1 MTVIWIVN
9 SISNLKKFKDLILNI
24 NTIGITMALNFM
36 LAKEYTMDMK
46 APRNTKDYNPPIK
59 WLMSEKLDG
68 FRARF
73 NPETKSFVS
82 RQNKPYNAPK
92 WFIDFMPKIHLDGEL
107 FAGRDHFESMG
118 VVRKKVPIDEEW
130 YNIKYYVYDLPEAE
144 GTFIER
150 YERLEIIAK
159 EIQLDWSTFQSDN
172 QQFKDVSCPIVV
184 CEHHVVE
191 SMEQMKSFYKSVLD
205 KGGEG
210 IMMKDPKS
218 MYTDKRSN
226 YLLKYKPS
234 FDMEAV
240 IVGYKDGTGKYKNKL
255 GSFICKQLI
264 NKGDHQ
270 IIDEVETHEFS
281 TSGMDD
287 SIRESHTSTHPIG
300 TIITIQYSGLTG
312 SGKPRFARYLR
323 IRDDVV
329 LKEDIQ
335 KNMEG
340 DTTAKLCVH
349 IFERI
354 AVYER
359 VNGEQFKAKAYTTAS
374 KALKD
379 MNDCDLTPD
388 TLLKVKGIGK
398 SILEKI
404 MSIVQMGTLEQ
415 YEKIKDFKDPKEVF
429 MDIHGIGT
437 VKAKELVTRG
447 FTNVEELDKC
457 ENIKDY
463 LNDVQMKGLKWY
475 NDMQHRIPYDE
486 ITLHMTYLKK
496 VLYDIDPSAQLTIA
510 GSYRRKN
517 DTSGDIDMLIN
528 TPSVKN
534 NSIYNSF
541 MDELFKSGYLLE
553 ELSRGPKKFMGICK
567 LGDSLGRRIDI
578 MYTKP
583 PEYPFAILYFTG
595 SMEFNVKMRGELL
608 EKGLSLN
615 EYGIK
620 SDKKS
625 VKHGCKTERD
635 VFEYLGYDYVE
646 PENR

>member
-1 MTVIWIVN
+1 
-9 SISNLKKFKDLILNI
+9 
-24 NTIGITMALNFM
+24 MALEFM

-46 APRNTKDYNPPIK
+46 APRNTKDYNPPVK

-68 FRARF
+68 YRARF
-73 NPETKSFVS
+73 NPKTKSFVS
-82 RQNKPYNAPK
+82 RQNKPYNSPK
-92 WFIDFMPKIHLDGEL
+92 WFTDFMSNIDLDGEL
-107 FAGRDHFESMG
+107 FAGRDNFQSMG

-130 YNIKYYVYDLPEAE
+130 HKIKYYVYDMPDTD
-144 GTFIER
+144 GTFMER
-150 YERLEIIAK
+150 YESLEILVEK
-159 EIQLDWSTFQSDN
+159 IQLDWSTFQEEN
-172 QQFKDVSCPIVV
+172 QEFKDVTCPLVL
-184 CEHHVVE
+184 CKHYMVE
-191 SMEQMKSFYKSVLD
+191 SIEHMESFYKSILV

-210 IMMKDPKS
+210 IMIKDPES
-218 MYTDKRSN
+218 MYENKRSN

-234 FDMEAV
+234 FDMEA
-240 IVGYKDGTGKYKNKL
+240 IIIGYKNGTGKYKDKL

-270 IIDEVETHEFS
+270 VVDEVDAHQFA

-287 SIRESHTSTHPIG
+287 SVRESYTITHPIG
-300 TIITIQYSGLTG
+300 TIITIQNSGYTG

-340 DTTAKLCVH
+340 NKTTKLCVY

-354 AVYER
+354 AVYEKAM
-359 VNGEQFKAKAYTTAS
+359 NEPFKAKAYNTAS

-379 MNDCDLTPD
+379 MNDCDLIPGI
-388 TLLKVKGIGK
+388 LLKVKGIGK

-404 MSIVQMGTLEQ
+404 MEIIQTGTLEQ
-415 YEKIKDFKDPKEVF
+415 YEKIKDFKDPKETF
-429 MDIHGIGT
+429 MNIHGVGN
-437 VKAKELVTRG
+437 VKAKELVSRG
-447 FTNVEELDKC
+447 FSNVEDLKKC
-457 ENIKDY
+457 INIKDY
-463 LNDVQMKGLKWY
+463 LNNVQMKGLDWHD
-475 NDMQHRIPYDE
+475 DMQIRIPYDV
-486 ITLHMTYLKK
+486 ITLHMTYLKS
-496 VLYDIDPSAQLTIA
+496 VLYEIDASAELTIA

-517 DTSGDIDMLIN
+517 QTSGDIDMLIN

-534 NSIYNSF
+534 NGIYNAF
-541 MDELFKSGYLLE
+541 MDKLFKNGYLLE

-567 LGDSLGRRIDI
+567 LGDSIGRRIDI

-595 SMEFNVKMRGELL
+595 SMEFNVKMRAELL

-620 SDKKS
+620 SDGKS

-635 VFEYLGYDYVE
+635 VFQYLGYDYVE

>member
-1 MTVIWIVN
+1 
-9 SISNLKKFKDLILNI
+9 
-24 NTIGITMALNFM
+24 MALKFM
-36 LAKEYTMDMK
+36 LAKEYTIDMK

-68 FRARF
+68 YRARF
-73 NPETKSFVS
+73 NPETKTFVS

-92 WFIDFMPKIHLDGEL
+92 WFTNFLPKIHLDGEL
-107 FAGRDHFESMG
+107 FAGRDHFQSMG
-118 VVRKKVPIDEEW
+118 VVRKKVPVDTEW
-130 YNIKYYVYDLPEAE
+130 YNIKYYVYDIPENDPIDVDDSDSDIDDSDK
-144 GTFIER
+144 TFIER
-150 YERLEIIAK
+150 YERLEIIVK
-159 EIQLDWSTFQSDN
+159 EAQNIWSLIQDMN
-172 QQFKDVSCPIVV
+172 QEFKDVSCPIVL
-184 CEHHVVE
+184 CKHHVVE
-191 SMEQMKSFYKSVLD
+191 SMEHMKSFYKSVLD

-210 IMMKDPKS
+210 IMLKDPDS
-218 MYTDKRSN
+218 MYEDKRSN

-240 IVGYKDGTGKYKNKL
+240 IVGYKDGTGKYKGKL
-255 GSFICKQLI
+255 GSFICKPLI
-264 NKGDHQ
+264 NKEDHQ
-270 IIDEVETHEFS
+270 ILDEVKEHEFA

-287 SIRESHTSTHPIG
+287 SVRENYKNTHPIG
-300 TIITIQYSGLTG
+300 TIITIQNSGFTN

-329 LKEDIQ
+329 LKEDKQ

-340 DTTAKLCVH
+340 DKTAKLCVH

-354 AVYER
+354 AVYEKA
-359 VNGEQFKAKAYTTAS
+359 NSEPFKAKAYTTAS

-379 MNDCDLTPD
+379 MNDCDLTPE

-404 MSIVQMGTLEQ
+404 MTIIQTGTLEQ
-415 YEKIKDFKDPKEVF
+415 YENIKDFKDPKEIF
-429 MDIHGIGT
+429 MSIHGIGT
-437 VKAKELVTRG
+437 VKAKELVSRG
-447 FTNVEELDKC
+447 FTNVEEVKKC

-475 NDMQHRIPYDE
+475 NDMQHRIPYCE
-486 ITLHMTYLKK
+486 ITEHEIYLKK
-496 VLYDIDPSAQLTIA
+496 VLYNIDPSAELTIA
-510 GSYRRKN
+510 GSYRRKKE
-517 DTSGDIDMLIN
+517 TSGDIDMLIN
-528 TPSVKN
+528 TPSIKN
-534 NSIYNSF
+534 NSVYNAF
-541 MDELFKSGYLLE
+541 MDELFKQGYLLE

-567 LGDSLGRRIDI
+567 LGIESLGRRIDI

-583 PEYPFAILYFTG
+583 QEYPFAILYFTG

-620 SDKKS
+620 SDKKN
-625 VKHGCKTERD
+625 VKHGCKTEKD

-646 PENR
+646 PEDR

>member
-1 MTVIWIVN
+1 
-9 SISNLKKFKDLILNI
+9 
-24 NTIGITMALNFM
+24 MALSFM

-68 FRARF
+68 YRARF

-92 WFIDFMPKIHLDGEL
+92 WFTDFLPKIHLDGEL
-107 FAGRDHFESMG
+107 FAGRDHFQSMG
-118 VVRKKVPIDEEW
+118 VVRKKVPVDTEW
-130 YNIKYYVYDLPEAE
+130 YNIKYYVYDLPENDPIDSDDSDSDIDDSDK
-144 GTFIER
+144 TFIER
-150 YERLEIIAK
+150 YERLEIIVK
-159 EIQLDWSTFQSDN
+159 EAQNIWSLIQDMN
-172 QQFKDVSCPIVV
+172 QEFKDVSCPIVL
-184 CEHHVVE
+184 CKHHVVE
-191 SMEQMKSFYKSVLD
+191 SMEHMKSFYKSVLD

-210 IMMKDPKS
+210 IMLKDPDS
-218 MYTDKRSN
+218 MYEDKRSN

-240 IVGYKDGTGKYKNKL
+240 IVGYKDGTGKYKGKL
-255 GSFICKQLI
+255 GSFICKPLI
-264 NKGDHQ
+264 NKEDHQ
-270 IIDEVETHEFS
+270 ILDEVKEHEFA

-287 SIRESHTSTHPIG
+287 SVRENYKNTHPIG
-300 TIITIQYSGLTG
+300 TIITIQNSGFTG

-329 LKEDIQ
+329 LKEDKQ
-335 KNMEG
+335 KSMEG
-340 DTTAKLCVH
+340 DKTAKLCVH

-354 AVYER
+354 AVYEKA
-359 VNGEQFKAKAYTTAS
+359 NSEPFKAKAYTTAS

-379 MNDCDLTPD
+379 MNDCDLTPEK
-388 TLLKVKGIGK
+388 LLKVKGIGK

-404 MSIVQMGTLEQ
+404 MSIVQTGTLEQ

-496 VLYDIDPSAQLTIA
+496 VLYDIDPSAELTIA
-510 GSYRRKN
+510 GSYRRKK

-534 NSIYNSF
+534 NSIYNAF
-541 MDELFKSGYLLE
+541 MDELFKQEYLLE
-553 ELSRGPKKFMGICK
+553 ELSRGPKQFMGICK

-583 PEYPFAILYFTG
+583 QEYPFAILYFTG